1 MKKKKPSIAK
11 LFVALGSVVLFSGI
25 ALGSSF
31 ALFTSK
37 KEVSNKLTVASGI
50 KASLYLTEL
59 RQDVLDEDGTIKN
72 VSKDLSTYRDAYS
85 TDTKEVDLSKVTA
98 SLFTGDI
105 VPSMKGSAKLKLV
118 NEGDIAFTY
127 SVNTTETAKKGIEDV
142 SDTLKEY
149 LSWSVTY
156 DSEALTVK
164 KNESKEITI
173 SYTFSSDASND
184 AQGLEYSLDL
194 SIECQQVTS
203 TD

>member
-59 RQDVLDEDGTIKN
+59 KQDVLDEDGTIKN
-72 VSKDLSTYRDAYS
+72 VSKNLSTYGDAYS

-118 NEGDIAFTY
+118 NEGNIAFTY

>member
-72 VSKDLSTYRDAYS
+72 VNKDLSTYGDAYS

-127 SVNTTETAKKGIEDV
+127 SVNTTETAKKGTEDV

>member
-118 NEGDIAFTY
+118 NEGNIAFTY